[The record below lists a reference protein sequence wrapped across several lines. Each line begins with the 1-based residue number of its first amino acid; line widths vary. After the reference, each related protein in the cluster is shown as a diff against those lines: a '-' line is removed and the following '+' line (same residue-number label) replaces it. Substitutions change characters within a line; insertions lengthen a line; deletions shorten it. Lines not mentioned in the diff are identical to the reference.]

1 MSHRINEEIKFI
13 PLFAPSSQTAGAS
26 LTAGEYVPVSGCREV
41 EVIINAGSLASGK
54 KVTVEVYDSE
64 DSSGTGAKKIAD
76 GVIVGD
82 GSSSYVLVIPVDITA
97 DVNNYMF
104 VKIGNDSA
112 SAVGVSAV
120 AACRK
125 NYLPV

>member
-13 PLFAPSSQTAGAS
+13 PLFAPASQTAGAS
-26 LTAGEYVPVSGCREV
+26 LTAGEYISVSGCKEV
-41 EVIINAGSLASGK
+41 EVIIIVGSLASGK
-54 KVTVEVYDSE
+54 KITVELYDSD

-76 GVIVGD
+76 GVIAGD
-82 GSSSYVLVIPVDITA
+82 DSSSYVLVIPVDITES
-97 DVNNYMF
+97 VNNYLSI
-104 VKIGNDSA
+104 KIGNDSA